1 MDYWFYTS
9 RWYFFGAQYDWLR
22 CHLWKVLG
30 EIFLRFTLTFSM
42 VALFL
47 IWFYSLFLSNKRS
60 RLSCL
65 AVLTFRLSLFWKIQ
79 QIHQIYYQKNQ
90 VLEYSLMLTEIG
102 LSLNLPHIHLISY
115 RENISRLNPIF
126 KLLRNWIY
134 GMSSMIKADPSSH
147 SSSISVSFLY
157 GNFSKFSIWNFQS
170 YPSQLS
176 NPTN

>member
-1 MDYWFYTS
+1 MIDW
-9 RWYFFGAQYDWLR
+9 GAI
-22 CHLWKVLG
+22 LG
-30 EIFLRFTLTFSM
+30 KSWEIFLRFTLTFSM

-79 QIHQIYYQKNQ
+79 QIHQIYYPKNQ

-115 RENISRLNPIF
+115 RENISRLNPFF

-134 GMSSMIKADPSSH
+134 GMIPMIKADPSTH

-157 GNFSKFSIWNFQS
+157 GNFSKLSIWNFQS
-170 YPSQLS
+170 FPSQLS